1 MIKPLMLAAI
11 LALPLSACTSH
22 TAPPAKRDANEP
34 KLLSAKYPMYPAYA
48 RANALT
54 GHVKF
59 EYDVGADG
67 KVSQIR
73 IIESQPRYLFDDA
86 VIQAVAK
93 WQFEKNKPYKG
104 MVKTVNFTLS
114 HSDEPIAHVIRQG
127 SPLLPYR

>member
-22 TAPPAKRDANEP
+22 TAPPAKRDINKP
-34 KLLSAKYPMYPAYA
+34 KLLSAKYPLYPAYA

-73 IIESQPRYLFDDA
+73 IIESQPHYLFDGA

-104 MVKTVNFTLS
+104 MVQTVRFVLNRP
-114 HSDEPIAHVIRQG
+114 DKPITHATSQG